1 MTETVDPPT
10 KLKLRPALGL
20 QYVKPDAL
28 PWLQVTAF
36 NKRNSVIS
44 NVKVKLTALC
54 LTPQGHDIIY
64 LECCATSTSV
74 AHAIMAAATEQ
85 DGTNWAYCPTKD
97 HGFNIHP
104 MVNMRV
110 ADTKLALK
118 GHAGLHHFALMAEES
133 SFILA
138 DSDATLWRKLRKR
151 MSCPT
156 RDEWGIVLLQQMANA
171 KALLPCESFGL
182 PETIK
187 AYVLELDADATFD
200 RLVGQLVKENGL

>member
-10 KLKLRPALGL
+10 KLTLRPTMGL

-28 PWLQVTAF
+28 PWLQVTACS
-36 NKRNSVIS
+36 KRGTVLS

-54 LTPQGHDIIY
+54 LTPQGHEIIY

-110 ADTKLALK
+110 ADTRLQLK
-118 GHAGLHHFALMAEES
+118 GHAGLHHFALMAPEDTW
-133 SFILA
+133 ILA
-138 DSDATLWRKLRKR
+138 DGMETLWRKLRKR

-156 RDEWGIVLLQQMANA
+156 KPEWS
-171 KALLPCESFGL
+171 ALLPKMMEAGALLECERFGL
-182 PETIK
+182 PDAISV
-187 AYVLELDADATFD
+187 YVLELDADATFD
-200 RLVGQLVKENGL
+200 RLCADYVKEHGL